1 MSLDV
6 MVSPSTMLSLTIF
19 LTLSYPWCASLLCH
33 RFRSTALLDFLP
45 SSSLAT
51 FYTFPLPIPLC
62 ASPSCVNRLLFQLTV
77 EPSAPVMVLSSS
89 GPPGPKRPKSSTA
102 SATSTRPLPSS
113 SASATAEIFS
123 PVPSRPSTSWFSLL
137 ASPAPSPLPQL
148 PPAAIVTASPL
159 PAPHHAVAASQLVT
173 VPGSNLVDNHPLV
186 TNISPDAHLS
196 TGTLSKDPW
205 ARAHARVC
213 AHANQ
218 DCAACSISLVCCS
231 CRSLRHSPGLPP
243 SSPAPV
249 ASHVTWSR
257 SASPAL
263 FRNVGNGSPPACFD
277 QSFPEH
283 DDDAY
288 SRALAECD
296 TCDNSSCVRGADEPA
311 TWTITVEQ
319 FDEGLEE
326 TYDRTFR
333 ACAACNRS
341 CKKSFMTYKIKSR
354 HFDNST
360 RNPLPPS
367 ASQPL
372 SDLPPADNIPPARL
386 QPPAQP
392 VTASPALSRPPT
404 PPLEVFAIISYSH
417 RVSCNHA
424 FEACSVCS
432 LGIVCCGCNKLHTA
446 PARLKLQCAACRHFA
461 CAACSTPYCCS
472 CHKPWFPSDSPTLV
486 LAQRFRGGARS
497 TKSSKK
503 GSSSSSQSSG
513 PGSLATAHSARN
525 SPDPF
530 AAPTAQVTQSSS
542 DEINAFADVTV
553 KLVGA
558 LRDETS
564 RAAVP
569 SPSSNMP
576 PIASLPAP
584 VFSRPIP
591 PVIVGGTED
600 VPTAVPSRAPSRAAS
615 VVSVASTGDAGIS
628 DLLQPDPFAQPA
640 PPPCT

>member
-1 MSLDV
+1 M
-6 MVSPSTMLSLTIF
+6 
-19 LTLSYPWCASLLCH
+19 
-33 RFRSTALLDFLP
+33 
-45 SSSLAT
+45 
-51 FYTFPLPIPLC
+51 
-62 ASPSCVNRLLFQLTV
+62 
-77 EPSAPVMVLSSS
+77 
-89 GPPGPKRPKSSTA
+89 
-102 SATSTRPLPSS
+102 
-113 SASATAEIFS
+113 
-123 PVPSRPSTSWFSLL
+123 
-137 ASPAPSPLPQL
+137 
-148 PPAAIVTASPL
+148 PPAAIVTASPS
-159 PAPHHAVAASQLVT
+159 PAPHHAMAVSHPVT
-173 VPGSNLVDNHPLV
+173 VPDSNLVDNHPLV
-186 TNISPDAHLS
+186 TNISPDTHPS
-196 TGTLSKDPW
+196 DGTLSKDPW
-205 ARAHARVC
+205 TRAHARVC

-218 DCAACSISLVCCS
+218 ECTACSISLVCCS

-243 SSPAPV
+243 SSPTPIAY
-249 ASHVTWSR
+249 HVTRSR

-263 FRNVGNGSPPACFD
+263 FRNIGNGSPPAFFD
-277 QSFPEH
+277 QSAPEY

-296 TCDNSSCVRGADEPA
+296 MCDNSSCVRGANEPA

-341 CKKSFMTYKIKSR
+341 CKKSFMTYKIKAR

-360 RNPLPPS
+360 RKPPPPF

-372 SDLPPADNIPPARL
+372 LDPPSADSIPPVQL
-386 QPPAQP
+386 QPPSQH
-392 VTASPALSRPPT
+392 TAANPTLSRPPT
-404 PPLEVFAIISYSH
+404 PPLEVFAVISYSH

-424 FEACSVCS
+424 FDSCSTCS

-530 AAPTAQVTQSSS
+530 AVPTAQVTQSSA

-553 KLVGA
+553 KLA
-558 LRDETS
+558 ATHRDETS
-564 RAAVP
+564 RAAAP

-576 PIASLPAP
+576 PVASLPVP
-584 VFSRPIP
+584 VFSRPTP
-591 PVIVGGTED
+591 PVIIGGTED

-615 VVSVASTGDAGIS
+615 IASVTSIGDAGIA
-628 DLLQPDPFAQPA
+628 DLLQPDPVTFNADPILNA
-640 PPPCT
+640 LY